1 MSAIAAI
8 AASAVA
14 LSQRTLARD
23 LDTISA
29 TDSFRE
35 HSDSFLDGNLNTDGG
50 ADALRSN
57 FTFGRPIS

>member
-1 MSAIAAI
+1 MSALAAI

-35 HSDSFLDGNLNTDGG
+35 HSDSFLHGNLNTDGG
-50 ADALRSN
+50 ADAIR
-57 FTFGRPIS
+57 